1 MTQEATDWHV
11 SRYFNTDIT
20 TLRCFIAPCKGMRIP
35 ESDKFLH
42 LKSGILE
49 IFAFGIPNPGP

>member
-20 TLRCFIAPCKGMRIP
+20 TLRGFRVIQLVKKVVICRKI
-35 ESDKFLH
+35 
-42 LKSGILE
+42 
-49 IFAFGIPNPGP
+49 